1 MVNDEEKLLIAY
13 DGDCPFCSSY
23 VRMQRLQNLG
33 MGVELVNFREVPELV
48 EKLKQ
53 QGLDPNNGMYV
64 EVAGTPY
71 YADEAMTVL
80 SSLSTSKN
88 LINLGFKWWFKNKT
102 RAKWLYPILR
112 VGRNLALKGIRKPQ
126 L

>member
-1 MVNDEEKLLIAY
+1 MSNDSEKLIIAY
-13 DGDCPFCSSY
+13 DGDCPLCASY
-23 VRMQRLQNLG
+23 VRMQRLNDLN
-33 MGVELVNFREVPELV
+33 MKLELINFREAPELI

-53 QGLDPNNGMYV
+53 QGLNPNNGMYV
-64 EVAGTPY
+64 ELAGTSY

-88 LINLGFKWWFKNKT
+88 WLNLAFKWWFKSKA
-102 RAKWLYPILR
+102 RAKFLYPVLR
-112 VGRNLALKGIRKPQ
+112 GGRGIVLKIMGRAQ